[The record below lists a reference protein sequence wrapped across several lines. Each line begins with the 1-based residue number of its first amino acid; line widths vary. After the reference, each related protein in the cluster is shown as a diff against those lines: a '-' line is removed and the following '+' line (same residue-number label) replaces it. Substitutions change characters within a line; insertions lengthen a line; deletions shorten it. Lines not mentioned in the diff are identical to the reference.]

1 MEAVTVASSAFCPL
15 SCWKCAGKG
24 QRSVLTGLGVRV
36 AVTLSAAVRWGLF
49 VVLFLREAQGQRLG
63 GAGTAIGLLLS
74 KPAVS
79 AALLRAVWEVKG
91 HAALR
96 LLKHT
101 HTHKHTAVKLS
112 RQWLQYLRKKQETS
126 FWIFTPVH
134 QSHSS
139 GPAAVCVWKWKTFK
153 MSYLLTV
160 KSEQLHVILKMKC
173 VIFESLVSP
182 MESQHNENKAGK
194 GKKKYLSLNF
204 QFLFAL
210 NKYKKGSF
218 NIVQ

>member
-1 MEAVTVASSAFCPL
+1 MWYKNIAQQFISLGHMEAVTVASSAFCPL

-96 LLKHT
+96 LLNTHT
-101 HTHKHTAVKLS
+101 HTNT
-112 RQWLQYLRKKQETS
+112 Q
-126 FWIFTPVH
+126 
-134 QSHSS
+134 QSSWAGSGFRISERTGDFILNIYSS
-139 GPAAVCVWKWKTFK
+139 A
-153 MSYLLTV
+153 S
-160 KSEQLHVILKMKC
+160 
-173 VIFESLVSP
+173 
-182 MESQHNENKAGK
+182 ESQLWTCSCVCLEMKNIQDVLFTHC
-194 GKKKYLSLNF
+194 KKWTTTCYL
-204 QFLFAL
+204 
-210 NKYKKGSF
+210 KDEVC
-218 NIVQ
+218 NIWIISVTNGVAT

>member
-1 MEAVTVASSAFCPL
+1 MWYKNIAQQFISLGHMEAVTVASSAFCPL

-79 AALLRAVWEVKG
+79 AALLRAFWEVKG

-112 RQWLQYLRKKQETS
+112 RQWLQDFRKNRRLHFE
-126 FWIFTPVH
+126 
-134 QSHSS
+134 
-139 GPAAVCVWKWKTFK
+139 
-153 MSYLLTV
+153 YLLQCIRVTALDL
-160 KSEQLHVILKMKC
+160 QLC
-173 VIFESLVSP
+173 VFGNEKHSRCLIYSL
-182 MESQHNENKAGK
+182 
-194 GKKKYLSLNF
+194 
-204 QFLFAL
+204 
-210 NKYKKGSF
+210 
-218 NIVQ
+218 

>member
-1 MEAVTVASSAFCPL
+1 MWYKNIAQQFISLGHMEAVTVVSSAFCPL

-36 AVTLSAAVRWGLF
+36 AVTLSAAVRWSLF

-74 KPAVS
+74 KPAVT

-101 HTHKHTAVKLS
+101 HTNTQQSSYAGSGFRLSERNRRLHFEYLFMCIRVTALDLQLCVFENEKHS
-112 RQWLQYLRKKQETS
+112 RCLIY
-126 FWIFTPVH
+126 
-134 QSHSS
+134 
-139 GPAAVCVWKWKTFK
+139 
-153 MSYLLTV
+153 
-160 KSEQLHVILKMKC
+160 
-173 VIFESLVSP
+173 SL
-182 MESQHNENKAGK
+182 
-194 GKKKYLSLNF
+194 
-204 QFLFAL
+204 
-210 NKYKKGSF
+210 
-218 NIVQ
+218 